1 MFRRISGIAGTGFV
15 IVVLWKI
22 LLLIATVQPV
32 PFSDAFFYDGPV
44 VNVLNG
50 GAYVNPSLELVLPI
64 SGTKVYSAYPPL
76 YQGVLWGW
84 MSVFG
89 PGVAAAMWLHLLL
102 FVVYGLAVLAVL
114 RELGTPARWVNF
126 GSLFLF
132 GITFHDRPDSL
143 ALACGC
149 WALYAWLRAGRA
161 GSRSPGN
168 AWCWLGVT
176 MNLLALATS
185 PQIGL
190 AFLAW
195 SWWLVLAQSR
205 VARQPVPWFALA
217 ASVVVPAVLV
227 FAVRAGNPLL
237 WEGFQEHLTQTPTLL
252 GWQAGNAFGLLK
264 AQLLKLSRTAPGI
277 FFAGGCLAWWCVR
290 AGRAA
295 LSWLSARD
303 AVFLATT
310 MLVAGCLIFAATV
323 LLVPSVI
330 HWLGYLQPLV
340 VALTLMLFERVGAPA
355 RVSPWLTRI
364 FLLLA
369 LVVGIRAVGMSTWGV
384 ACAVDSSEG
393 ESVRRVR
400 QAILDAPQG
409 STVVLSAVF
418 LYEANCHRTVR
429 SVHADWLTSYRQPTG
444 LARRLIEIQ
453 PAKLVLTQFDWYR
466 RYEPFIAE
474 LRTQTNV
481 VAVTVANTAG
491 LRPPEAFPRFQKIV
505 QHISW
510 APVIVE
516 LDWKQ
521 PAGQQSR
528 EGR

>member
-1 MFRRISGIAGTGFV
+1 MGIGFAIV
-15 IVVLWKI
+15 ILWKI
-22 LLLIATVQPV
+22 LLLITTAQPL
-32 PFSDAFFYDGPV
+32 PFSDSFFYDGPV
-44 VNVLNG
+44 VNWLNG
-50 GAYVNPSLELVLPI
+50 GPYANPSLALVLPI
-64 SGTKVYSAYPPL
+64 SGTQVFSAYPPL

-89 PGVAAAMWLHLLL
+89 TGVESAMWLHLAL
-102 FVVYGLAVLAVL
+102 FIVYGLAVLAVL
-114 RELGTPARWVNF
+114 GELGTPARWVNF

-149 WALYAWLRAGRA
+149 WALYAWLRTGRA

-168 AWCWLGVT
+168 GWCWLGVT

-185 PQIGL
+185 PQLGL

-205 VARQPVPWFALA
+205 VARQPVPWLALA

-227 FAVRAGNPLL
+227 FGVRAGNPLL
-237 WEGFQEHLTQTPTLL
+237 WAGFQEHMVQTPTLL
-252 GWQAGNAFGLLK
+252 GWQAESSFGLLK
-264 AQLLKLSRTAPGI
+264 SQLLKLARTAPGI
-277 FFAGGCLAWWCVR
+277 FFAGGCLVWWG
-290 AGRAA
+290 GRVGRGA
-295 LSWLSARD
+295 LASLSARD

-310 MLVAGCLIFAATV
+310 MLVVGCLIFAATV

-340 VALTLMLFERVGAPA
+340 VALTLTLFERVGAPA

-369 LVVGIRAVGMSTWGV
+369 LVVGIRAIGLSTWGV
-384 ACAVDSSEG
+384 ASAVDSSAG
-393 ESVRRVR
+393 ESVRRAR
-400 QAILDAPQG
+400 QAIIDSPRG
-409 STVVLSAVF
+409 STIVLSAAY
-418 LYEANCHRTVR
+418 LYEANRHRQER
-429 SVHADWLTSYRQPTG
+429 SLHADWLASYRHPFN
-444 LARRLIEIQ
+444 LAQRLTEVK
-453 PAKLVLTQFDWYR
+453 PVTLVLTQFDWYR
-466 RYEPFIAE
+466 RYEPFITE
-474 LRTQTNV
+474 LQSQTNV
-481 VAVTVANTAG
+481 VAVTVTNTAG
-491 LRPPEAFPRFQKIV
+491 RRPPEAFPRLQKVV

-510 APVIVE
+510 APVIVA

-521 PAGQQSR
+521 PAERPAR